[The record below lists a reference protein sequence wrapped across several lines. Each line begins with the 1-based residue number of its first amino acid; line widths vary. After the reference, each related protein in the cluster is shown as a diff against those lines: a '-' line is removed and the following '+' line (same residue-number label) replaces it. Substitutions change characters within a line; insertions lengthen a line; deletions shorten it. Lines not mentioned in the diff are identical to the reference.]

1 MNIHSVHSVLV
12 AGNALAA
19 QSSGQLQTNLSQAL
33 SDVLKALNRQCTK
46 SNKQLRLLTGTESQL
61 EQEVAN
67 LASELKVPLHLIS
80 AGMPKPLNV
89 SQSYAERQVW
99 LGADNADHT
108 KLSANSDNKES
119 QKIRNQIALG
129 FSNSL
134 LIVWNG
140 SSQEEGAI
148 DLLLNAALAMK
159 FVLWVDQ
166 KGEVRTLDRSKL
178 TPAVLHLLDCP
189 HPSLERLK
197 QCFSSALT
205 HHQLAEKL
213 NHSDS
218 LTAEAL
224 AQKAQAHKATDLNA
238 GKVHKV
244 MMALVQA
251 NFRKLYK
258 ALKAGPLSAYRGPAW
273 EGAKELVQPTPHLD
287 QPFDNADVAASIAA
301 GKHRSSAWI
310 SSMASTG
317 AVFAAVAGAI
327 HLWVNPHAAFW
338 AVLELVLVALI
349 VTLLWRSQ
357 KKQWHSAWIS
367 SRFVAEQLRYAR
379 MGLPLMVV
387 GKTFSEPAF
396 AVFPNSKAEQE
407 LCLVSEDLYKI
418 QLALASSG
426 LPATPNGQPYVAASS
441 QMLVQIQQYVLSVV
455 KDQMTYHQRVH
466 HEHHS
471 VEHVLHRFSLVL
483 FTLTAL
489 AIGAHFWL
497 HAEWLLIFTAFFPAL
512 AAGIHGLSTSLEI
525 ARLSEQSEATA
536 DQLQDLHLAIES
548 VLRGEATLWQKWIH
562 LRHLTLL
569 ASEVMSDENSQ
580 WQKLVTHQKPKLPA

>member
-1 MNIHSVHSVLV
+1 MNLHSVHAVLV
-12 AGNALAA
+12 AGHALAD
-19 QSSGQLQTNLSQAL
+19 QNSGQRQANISQSL
-33 SDVLKALNRQCTK
+33 SDVLKALSHQCTR
-46 SNKQLRLLTGTESQL
+46 NNRQLRLLTGTDTQV

-67 LASELKVPLHLIS
+67 HASELKVPLHLIS
-80 AGMPKPLNV
+80 AGIPKPLSV
-89 SQSYAERQVW
+89 SQSRAERQVW
-99 LGADNADHT
+99 LCADTEDLK
-108 KLSANSDNKES
+108 KLSANSSNKEY

-140 SSQEEGAI
+140 SDQEEDVI

-159 FVLWVDQ
+159 CVLWVDQ
-166 KGEVRTLDRSKL
+166 SGEVRSLDRSKL
-178 TPAVLHLLDCP
+178 TPSVLHLLDCP
-189 HPSLERLK
+189 NPSLERLK

-205 HHQLAEKL
+205 RHQLSEKL
-213 NHSDS
+213 SQSDA
-218 LTAEAL
+218 LMAEAL
-224 AQKAQAHKATDLNA
+224 ASKPQLNSASDLNA
-238 GKVHKV
+238 GKIHKV
-244 MMALVQA
+244 MMALIQA
-251 NFRKLYK
+251 NFRKLYA
-258 ALKAGPLSAYRGPAW
+258 ALKAAPLSAYRGPAW
-273 EGAKELVQPTPHLD
+273 EGSQELVQSTPHLD
-287 QPFDNADVAASIAA
+287 QPFDNADIAASIAA

-357 KKQWHSAWIS
+357 KKQWHAAWIS
-367 SRFVAEQLRYAR
+367 SRFLAEQLRYAR

-387 GKTFSEPAF
+387 GKTLSEPAF
-396 AVFPNSKAEQE
+396 AVFPNSKGAHE
-407 LCLVSEDLYKI
+407 LCLVSEDLCKI
-418 QLALASSG
+418 QHALANSG

-441 QMLVQIQQYVLSVV
+441 QMLVQIQKYVLSVV
-455 KDQMTYHQRVH
+455 KDQIKYHQRVH

-471 VEHVLHRFSLVL
+471 VEHILHRFSLVL
-483 FTLTAL
+483 FCLTAM

-536 DQLQDLHLAIES
+536 DQLEDLHLAMES
-548 VLRGEATLWQKWIH
+548 VLEGEATLWQKWIH